1 MKRAWALIAAVLT
14 AGLIGLAHQPPPPL
28 AVLPADGA
36 FVSGPLDIAVSVPA
50 EAPPIA
56 QLTIYADGRLV
67 CSRKEPPWQ
76 CAWNAGV
83 GVREHQIRAVAVLS
97 DGQRLTR
104 IVRTRAAEY
113 ADRVDVEAV
122 QVPVVVTD
130 EHGQFVRG
138 LKGNAFR
145 VLEDGVPQAI
155 THFGSEETAVE
166 VVVGVDISQSLRG
179 FLASVKTAVRKFL
192 EALRPKDSVTLLAF
206 NDQVFTV
213 AERTVEPK
221 LRLQR
226 LARLGAWGSTALYDA
241 LARGLERLALQTG
254 RKALVVFTDGEDNTS
269 AMAIEGTEELLG
281 KTDATIYLVGQG
293 SALKDPRFRA
303 ILDRLAGSSG
313 GRTFYPSTE
322 PDLVRA
328 FADVSEELASQYLLG
343 YVPRRGRDERGWRTI
358 TVQVA
363 NPAWKVRHRVGY
375 QPR

>member
-1 MKRAWALIAAVLT
+1 MKRVLVLIACILAAAIAGAGQPTAPTLT
-14 AGLIGLAHQPPPPL
+14 VVPG
-28 AVLPADGA
+28 DGA
-36 FVSGPLDIAVSVPA
+36 YVSGPLEITVSVPPA
-50 EAPPIA
+50 APGIA

-76 CAWNAGV
+76 CPWNAGA
-83 GVREHQIRAVAVLS
+83 GVREHQVRITAVLA
-97 DGQRLTR
+97 DGQRLTKV
-104 IVRTRAAEY
+104 VRTRAAEY
-113 ADRVDVEAV
+113 ADQVDVEAV

-130 EHGQFVRG
+130 GKGQFVRG

-179 FLASVKTAVRKFL
+179 FLPAVKSAVREFL
-192 EALRPKDSVTLLAF
+192 GALRPKDSVTLLAF

-221 LRLQR
+221 VRLQK
-226 LARLGAWGSTALYDA
+226 LGRLGAWGSTALYDA
-241 LARGLERLALQTG
+241 MARGLERLAAQTG
-254 RKALVVFTDGEDNTS
+254 RKALVIFTDGEDNTS
-269 AMAIEGTEELLG
+269 AMSIDGTEQALG

-293 SALKDPRFRA
+293 TALKDPRFRA

-313 GRTFYPSTE
+313 GRTFYPDNE
-322 PDLVRA
+322 AALHRA

-343 YVPRRGRDERGWRTI
+343 YVPRHTAERGRWRTI
-358 TVQVA
+358 TVQMRD
-363 NPAWKVRHRVGY
+363 PEWKVRHRVGY
-375 QPR
+375 QVR